1 MRCFRTIIVLLFPLF
16 LASCEGTTFGSSVP
30 RLAVHLVIDTH
41 EGEFVH
47 FVPEAITTY
56 IIADQEGYHYNGRL
70 VKARPEG
77 TYACGYGGVVVYI
90 NINKGYDAYD
100 LACPYCASRGLKQPC
115 EINGAFAVCPNCHEE
130 YDVASGTAAPQKGM
144 IKETLRRLNI
154 INSDGKLTITQKQ

>member
-1 MRCFRTIIVLLFPLF
+1 MRSFRTIIVLLFPFF
-16 LASCEGTTFGSSVP
+16 LASCEGSTIGSSVP

-47 FVPEAITTY
+47 FVPEAINTY

-100 LACPYCASRGLKQPC
+100 LACPYCAAHGACVPC
-115 EINGAFAVCPNCHEE
+115 EVDGFFATCPKCGEK
-130 YDVASGTAAPQKGM
+130 YDLASGTAAPQQG
-144 IKETLRRLNI
+144 IAKEYLLRLPLT
-154 INSDGKLTITQKQ
+154 NSNGRITIHQ